1 MLLQPGSNEQANLK
15 RKLDGASP
23 TPPAVYFTNKL
34 SSKDNLKLRWVERI
48 TSSHLPSANFIFE
61 VTFSDVE
68 AMQFEI
74 VARNINYSEDS
85 DDFMEC
91 FAVSEVMPFFSN
103 VIYPGDILLRV
114 NGQSLLRKSVN
125 GEFIDP
131 QKSSSCLE
139 NIVTAAT
146 TSANANPPSGVTI
159 RFMRTGSTSL
169 NFTPSPAELNL
180 FQVDKHIAAKFNVVK
195 VQTPSHHSG
204 APKQQSAPNAPG
216 GSGAPQTQK
225 MQHDSQ
231 LWSVQLSF
239 IDQQVSIPPISAS
252 PTGCKYCCAC

>member
-1 MLLQPGSNEQANLK
+1 MLQLQSGHIERSDLK
-15 RKLDGASP
+15 RKFEGASP
-23 TPPAVYFTNKL
+23 THPSVYFTNKL

-68 AMQFEI
+68 AMKFEI

-139 NIVTAAT
+139 NIITAAT
-146 TSANANPPSGVTI
+146 TSANASPPSGVTI

-195 VQTPSHHSG
+195 VTPQG
-204 APKQQSAPNAPG
+204 APHTLKAQN
-216 GSGAPQTQK
+216 
-225 MQHDSQ
+225 DSQ

-239 IDQQVSIPPISAS
+239 IDQQVSGVPNGDASAALAN
-252 PTGCKYCCAC
+252 PLECQCLCW